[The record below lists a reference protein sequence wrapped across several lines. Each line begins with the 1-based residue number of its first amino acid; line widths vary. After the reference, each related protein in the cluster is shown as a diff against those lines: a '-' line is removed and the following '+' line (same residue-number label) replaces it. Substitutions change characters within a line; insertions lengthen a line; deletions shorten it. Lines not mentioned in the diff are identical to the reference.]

1 MESVLINKAKD
12 FVKKV
17 FENDYSGHDYYHT
30 MRVYRMATAIAS
42 GENAD
47 LEIVQLSALLHDVD
61 DIKLSPETHAN
72 KNNAVGFLKLNNV
85 DENKIRV
92 ICKIIDEISFGG
104 KGSTVPETIEGKCVQ
119 DADRLDAIGAIGIA
133 RAFAYGGH
141 HNREL
146 HNPEITPK
154 TNMNR
159 EEYYNCKST
168 TINHFYEKLFLL
180 KDLMNT
186 HSAKQIAE
194 NRQAYMHEFV
204 AEFMDEWN
212 GIK

>member
-72 KNNAVGFLKLNNV
+72 KDNAVGFLKLNNV

-104 KGSTVPETIEGKCVQ
+104 KGSTVPETIEG
-119 DADRLDAIGAIGIA
+119 
-133 RAFAYGGH
+133 
-141 HNREL
+141 
-146 HNPEITPK
+146 T
-154 TNMNR
+154 
-159 EEYYNCKST
+159 
-168 TINHFYEKLFLL
+168 
-180 KDLMNT
+180 
-186 HSAKQIAE
+186 
-194 NRQAYMHEFV
+194 
-204 AEFMDEWN
+204 
-212 GIK
+212 